1 MINLYSKPTEISFSH
16 PEMVQTEKSGEA
28 KKYTLHTKGNNGS
41 QQNELTLDEEVEGT
55 TYE

>member
-1 MINLYSKPTEISFSH
+1 
-16 PEMVQTEKSGEA
+16 MVQTEKSGEA